1 MRVRL
6 DKTRQD
12 KKTREG
18 LISHETPRQDK
29 PRQGQNRARQ
39 DKTPTKYFETKKIK
53 E

>member
-6 DKTRQD
+6 DKARQD

-18 LISHETPRQDK
+18 FISHDTPIQDK
-29 PRQGQNRARQ
+29 PRQGHNRARQ
-39 DKTPTKYFETKKIK
+39 DKTPTKLFQTKKIK